1 MESDSSA
8 CASVYL
14 IGRLM
19 CMVLATML
27 PAGLLS
33 GQTAQ
38 TPEAVLREAEALH
51 RAGKLDQAIEDY
63 RLFLAQHPEVVQV
76 RSDLGAALAGA
87 GRYEEAITEYKRAL
101 KLQSLPRIR
110 LNLALAYYK
119 ANQPAL
125 AAKELEQVRVR
136 MP

>member
-1 MESDSSA
+1 MESDSGA

-14 IGRLM
+14 IGHLT

-33 GQTAQ
+33 GQAAQ
-38 TPEAVLREAEALH
+38 APEAVLQEAEALH

-63 RLFLAQHPEVVQV
+63 RLFLADHPDVFQV

-87 GRYEEAITEYKRAL
+87 GRYEEAIREYGRAL
-101 KLQSLPRIR
+101 ELQPLPQIR

-119 ANQPAL
+119 AEQHGSAVAEL
-125 AAKELEQVRVR
+125 AR
-136 MP
+136 